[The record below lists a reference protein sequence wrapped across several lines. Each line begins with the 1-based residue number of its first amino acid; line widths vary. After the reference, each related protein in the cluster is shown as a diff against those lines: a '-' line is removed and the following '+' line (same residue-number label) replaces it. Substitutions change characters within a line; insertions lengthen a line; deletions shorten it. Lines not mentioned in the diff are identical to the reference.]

1 MPEIDLKIPIALSL
15 GNVNSD
21 LKPGR
26 HTLTDEQMSSW
37 FIKGL
42 IEEGKIEIVTKK
54 KKKEPNKLDYSQ
66 YKITLG
72 EGGKPVR
79 MDKIEA
85 PVAIKNEP
93 AKINESQQEESK
105 WEKIVGNEEDLK
117 EESSNKEISSTQEAK
132 KTKPIKIKK
141 VTKDV

>member
-42 IEEGKIEIVTKK
+42 IEDGKIEVITKAKK
-54 KKKEPNKLDYSQ
+54 KKPDTLDYSQ

-79 MDKIEA
+79 MDKIETPA
-85 PVAIKNEP
+85 VIKDES
-93 AKINESQQEESK
+93 AKIDEPQQEKSK

-117 EESSNKEISSTQEAK
+117 DVSNTQEEAPSIEPK
-132 KTKPIKIKK
+132 KTKLVKVKK
-141 VTKDV
+141 V